1 MIFTH
6 LWYFVNGNFSNKVIC
21 TFAMPVMT
29 RKIVDLQDEI
39 LVKIDE
45 KFNDFRITIIAEIR
59 EQIKQEVSE
68 ALKKKLR
75 KVKNWNPL
83 SVCFRNMWKLSETSE
98 WYDGKPRWIRTV

>member
-1 MIFTH
+1 
-6 LWYFVNGNFSNKVIC
+6 
-21 TFAMPVMT
+21 MPVMT
-29 RKIVDLQDEI
+29 RKMVDLQDEI

-75 KVKNWNPL
+75 KVKN
-83 SVCFRNMWKLSETSE
+83 
-98 WYDGKPRWIRTV
+98 